1 MKNKIL
7 IIEDEPHI
15 REGLKANFEIS
26 NYDVELVDN
35 GKDAI
40 DSWSKKK
47 CDLILLD
54 IMLPKVDGFTILSHI
69 RKSDAD
75 VPVIILSAKDQVE
88 DRIHGLSLKADD
100 YIVKPFNFKELL
112 LKCER
117 LLEKRNTHLL
127 EVSKIKIGPWTIDPK
142 ELTAKCLGKEPINL
156 SPREVK
162 LIEYL
167 HTFKNSFVTR
177 ADLLKNVW
185 EINPKTKTRTV
196 DIFISRMRKHFEDDP
211 SSPNFFISKRLKG
224 YKLLVE

>member
-7 IIEDEPHI
+7 IIEDELHI
-15 REGLKANFEIS
+15 REALKANFEIS
-26 NYDVELVDN
+26 NYDVVSVDN

-40 DSWSKKK
+40 ESWNKKQ

-69 RKSDAD
+69 RKTDAE

-112 LKCER
+112 LKCDR
-117 LLEKRNTHLL
+117 LLEKRNIQPPK
-127 EVSKIKIGPWTIDPK
+127 VSKIQIGAWTIDPK
-142 ELTAKCLGKEPINL
+142 ELLATSMEKKSINL

-167 HTFKNSFVTR
+167 HTFKNNFVTR

-185 EINPKTKTRTV
+185 EIDPKTKTRTV
-196 DIFISRMRKHFEDDP
+196 DIFISRMRKYFEDDP
-211 SSPNFFISKRLKG
+211 SSPNLFISKRLKG

>member
-142 ELTAKCLGKEPINL
+142 ELTAKCL
-156 SPREVK
+156 
-162 LIEYL
+162 
-167 HTFKNSFVTR
+167 
-177 ADLLKNVW
+177 
-185 EINPKTKTRTV
+185 
-196 DIFISRMRKHFEDDP
+196 
-211 SSPNFFISKRLKG
+211 
-224 YKLLVE
+224 